1 MSNFMILHKKEKNLN
16 SNVLYNESDQ
26 TNICNIHEKEY
37 ASCNTIHHSS
47 YIILHLYTKNLR
59 NLIYAIF
66 IRTGQSTILWVSWL
80 AFSSQ
85 DTMEKPWI
93 LLKAVLV
100 TALRLPIF
108 SIPENGMMWLL
119 LNTLKRFVIVV
130 IYSEAVR
137 TGKPVFCI
145 ADDTIAS

>member
-1 MSNFMILHKKEKNLN
+1 
-16 SNVLYNESDQ
+16 
-26 TNICNIHEKEY
+26 
-37 ASCNTIHHSS
+37 
-47 YIILHLYTKNLR
+47 
-59 NLIYAIF
+59 
-66 IRTGQSTILWVSWL
+66 
-80 AFSSQ
+80 
-85 DTMEKPWI
+85 MEKPWI
-93 LLKAVLV
+93 LRKAVLV

>member
-1 MSNFMILHKKEKNLN
+1 
-16 SNVLYNESDQ
+16 
-26 TNICNIHEKEY
+26 
-37 ASCNTIHHSS
+37 
-47 YIILHLYTKNLR
+47 
-59 NLIYAIF
+59 
-66 IRTGQSTILWVSWL
+66 
-80 AFSSQ
+80 
-85 DTMEKPWI
+85 MEKPWI

-100 TALRLPIF
+100 TTIRLPIF

-137 TGKPVFCI
+137 AGKPVFCI